1 MLKVK
6 SRLLKQQ
13 VRIKTFEEKKL
24 RADNKKFHKALKD
37 FKMKDKHQQKRD
49 NMEMISKL
57 KKRIKD
63 KGDNM
68 DDKEFD
74 KIMKINQGG
83 FGKGGVKRVDGAQ
96 GKREK
101 PMDFVRKKHQE
112 NNKKKNSFKKG
123 KQSKQKRPGKNVRH
137 SNKHRR

>member
-123 KQSKQKRPGKNVRH
+123 KQNKQKRPGKNVRH

>member
-83 FGKGGVKRVDGAQ
+83 FGKGGVKRVDGAK

-101 PMDFVRKKHQE
+101 PMDFVRKK
-112 NNKKKNSFKKG
+112 N
-123 KQSKQKRPGKNVRH
+123 
-137 SNKHRR
+137 

>member
-123 KQSKQKRPGKNVRH
+123 KQSKQKRPGKNARH